1 MRFGLQKPNFNFDYR
16 GDDASQIV
24 DSLKNLA
31 TTAENNGFDS
41 FWVMDH
47 FHQIPMVGKVEEPML
62 ESWTTLSVVAG
73 LTTKIKIGTLVTG
86 ITYRYPAVLAK
97 VAATL
102 DVLSKGRLFMGIGA
116 AWNEDES
123 DAYGIHFPPA
133 SERLSRLEEAIQI
146 IHKMWTEE
154 PSASFNGKYYQI
166 HNAYCNPKPIQKP
179 SPPILVGGGGEK
191 KTLKIVAKYA
201 DACNLFGSAETV
213 KRKLNILKEHCKTI
227 GRDYDS
233 ILKTKLSIIVVDDD
247 KQMAEKK
254 IEQIF
259 KGMPEEQIREFAI
272 YGTPEDV
279 LRQIRLFE
287 QFDIQYLIVDLD
299 PSRELEALDVF
310 ANKIIRK
317 Y

>member
-16 GDDASQIV
+16 GDDTSQII
-24 DSLKNLA
+24 DSLKKLA
-31 TTAENNGFDS
+31 ATAENNGFDS

-47 FHQIPMVGKVEEPML
+47 FHQIPMIGKVEEPML
-62 ESWTTLSVVAG
+62 ESWTSLSVVAG
-73 LTTKIKIGTLVTG
+73 LTTKIKLGTLVTG
-86 ITYRYPAVLAK
+86 IMYRYPAVLAK

-123 DAYGIHFPPA
+123 HAYGIHFPPA
-133 SERLSRLEEAIQI
+133 SERLSRLEEALQI
-146 IHKMWTEE
+146 IRKMWTEE

-310 ANKIIRK
+310 ANKIIKK